1 MNNPCNLA
9 VHESRLMWPNTPFQC
24 VLSLGTG
31 RYDNVKRSP
40 STSTSLRENITNLI
54 FSATD
59 TEGVHT
65 LLGDLLPPDVYFRF
79 NPMMNDEVSLD
90 ENQPET
96 LDKLVMETQ
105 DYLETNRSKVAKLCL
120 VLNSQR
126 SPVDR
131 AKDWISKDTVD
142 NLPFF
147 IENKTYQTKVSNA
160 LF

>member
-1 MNNPCNLA
+1 VKLFSFII
-9 VHESRLMWPNTPFQC
+9 ESNMYLSQDCTERHLLQYRH
-24 VLSLGTG
+24 VLLIHT
-31 RYDNVKRSP
+31 
-40 STSTSLRENITNLI
+40 NITNLI

-90 ENQPET
+90 ENQPEA

-105 DYLETNRSKVAKLCL
+105 EYLETNRSKVAKLCL

-131 AKDWISKDTVD
+131 DTVD

-147 IENKTYQTKVSNA
+147 IENKTYQTKVSDA